1 MNWRQRAWIES
12 RLETLKELQAKEIY
26 AARLLRAVQWL
37 KRRKMKQLGIISLVV
52 VCVSCST
59 MEKVDRSQ
67 PVVPR
72 LPDQNENKVASATAP
87 KQRYVMWKEQGLFR
101 VYTGPARFQW
111 TTNFLVTTNQTEYKN
126 GLHYGIAGLYYGKE
140 EPMAFYPSNRIA
152 ELRAVGTNHNQL
164 LLRYTNNPV
173 APSQF
178 WTIPQGAKIVDVTV
192 GYN

>member
-52 VCVSCST
+52 VCVSCSSV
-59 MEKVDRSQ
+59 KQQDALVSIK
-67 PVVPR
+67 PR
-72 LPDQNENKVASATAP
+72 LPNLSENKVAFATTP
-87 KQRYVMWKEQGLFR
+87 KKRYVMWNEEGLFR

-111 TTNFLVTTNQTEYKN
+111 TTNFLVTTNQTEYKS
-126 GLHYGIAGLYYGKE
+126 GLHYGVVGLWYGKE
-140 EPMAFYPSNRIA
+140 EIMAFYPSNRIA
-152 ELRAVGTNHNQL
+152 ELRAVGTNYNQV